1 MAQRFVLWFR
11 SLLGTP
17 GQPSNQHR
25 LLAAGWTSLVAVI
38 PVLVFFGQL
47 GFPTDWEGYVVFSVI
62 PISCAAGAGLW
73 IGGQLVDPE
82 NPLTTRQAITRGVL
96 VAVLAYLLT
105 FLALDIWFTINSM
118 VSAIGYYMGRQPVDN
133 FSVVGGLLLNFLFT
147 QILWWTSGLLAGLML
162 VGWIIIPVGGLAGWL
177 LSRYYQSHHPFV
189 LGPSDCSDT
198 DDVEQR

>member
-1 MAQRFVLWFR
+1 M
-11 SLLGTP
+11 
-17 GQPSNQHR
+17 
-25 LLAAGWTSLVAVI
+25 I
-38 PVLVFFGQL
+38 PVLLFFSQL
-47 GFPTDWEGYVVFSVI
+47 GPTTDWGAWVVFLVI

-73 IGGQLVDPE
+73 IGGPLVDPE

-118 VSAIGYYMGRQPVDN
+118 VSAIGYYMGWQPVDN

-147 QILWWTSGLLAGLML
+147 QILWWTSGLLAGLMF

-177 LSRYYQSHHPFV
+177 LSRYYQPHHPFV
-189 LGPSDCSDT
+189 PGPSDCSDT
-198 DDVEQR
+198 DDVEQQ